1 MSNLTQDCERSF
13 YHEIY
18 SLEFPGQAL
27 VVDQTN
33 EHIYLRKMLSDYS
46 TEVYSYLKGHRCRN
60 IPYVRDFWQEN
71 ASLIVIEEYISG
83 ETLADRLQ
91 RPLSE
96 ADALHILFGLL
107 DALEFLH
114 HAEPPI
120 IHRDI
125 KPQNIMLTDDDI
137 VKLVDY
143 DAAKLA
149 HPGSSKDTV
158 LMGTAGSAAPEQ
170 YGFAASDVQT
180 DIYAVGILMKSLFSE
195 TNRYRNV
202 IKKATRIDMKKRYAN
217 VFTLRRAI
225 LRASAGHSHPE
236 PRTAVGFYLPLPGFR
251 SGNPALMIFSA
262 VGYIFLLSLCLRLQI
277 PDADSTALL
286 WGYRI
291 TSLMIFLSLLDLF
304 SDWTPVSRSLPFIH
318 SRRRIVRILVRL
330 LYAPLYVVLW
340 LNLLVMFDNILP

>member
-1 MSNLTQDCERSF
+1 MTKLSQDCERSF

-18 SLEFPGQAL
+18 SLKSPGQAL
-27 VVDQTN
+27 VIDQTS
-33 EHIYLRKMLSDYS
+33 EHIYLRKILSDYS
-46 TEVYSYLKGHRCRN
+46 TEVYAYLKDHRCRN
-60 IPYVRDFWQEN
+60 IPYVHDFWQED
-71 ASLIVIEEYISG
+71 ASLIVIEEYIPG

-91 RPLSE
+91 KPLSE

-125 KPQNIMLTDDDI
+125 KPENIMLTDDGI

-143 DAAKLA
+143 DAAKLS

-170 YGFAASDVQT
+170 YGFAASDART
-180 DIYAVGILMKSLFSE
+180 DIYAVGILMKSLFPE
-195 TNRYRNV
+195 TNCYRNI
-202 IKKATRIDMKKRYAN
+202 IKKATRIDMEKRYTN
-217 VFTLRRAI
+217 VSALRRAI
-225 LRASAGHSHPE
+225 LRAGRFRSEAPVVE
-236 PRTAVGFYLPLPGFR
+236 GFHLPLPGFR
-251 SGNPALMIFSA
+251 SGNPTLMAFSA
-262 VGYIFLLSLCLRLQI
+262 IAYIFLLYICLRLQI
-277 PDADSTALL
+277 PSADSTALL

-318 SRRRIVRILVRL
+318 SRHRIVRILVRL
-330 LYAPLYVVLW
+330 LYAPLYIILW
-340 LNLLVMFDNILP
+340 INLLVMFANIIS